1 LKGGTTSENRNIVE
15 QRLDCSLM
23 KVVPKQPERK
33 KNIFTKDKMLQ
44 QAMLPWHLKVLVA
57 PGCRLKIEMEP

>member
-1 LKGGTTSENRNIVE
+1 
-15 QRLDCSLM
+15 
-23 KVVPKQPERK
+23 VVPKQPERK